1 MGLVIRQSFKS
12 TLLTYVGVGLG
23 ALNLLFFFPR
33 YLNPELIGL
42 RELLLGVAL
51 SLSIFTQL
59 GMQSAMSRF
68 FPYFQDE
75 QRQHNGFLLFTL
87 GVVTLGLLGFGGVFW
102 SLQG

>member
-42 RELLLGVAL
+42 RELLLVTNPKNPRKCQFLYTQKTTTASTPRAL
-51 SLSIFTQL
+51 WKPLVMVPMWQ
-59 GMQSAMSRF
+59 
-68 FPYFQDE
+68 P
-75 QRQHNGFLLFTL
+75 
-87 GVVTLGLLGFGGVFW
+87 
-102 SLQG
+102 